1 MENKPLNVVLLWHM
15 HQPEYRNLAT
25 GEYHL
30 PWTYLHAIKDYADM
44 AAHLERHSG
53 ARAVVNFAPI
63 LLDQI
68 EDYASRIKECLRD
81 SCVIPDPLLNSLI
94 SDKPFIKDKAERLSL
109 ILACSKVN
117 EERLIKRYPPF
128 ENLIQIARKLSTQDA
143 VCYLDPQFFI
153 DLVVWYHLAWMGETI
168 RKDNAVINRLIDKGH
183 DFSPEDRRAL
193 IEVISETLSN
203 IIPRY
208 RKLAEEGKVELIMS
222 PYAHPMLPLL
232 LDFNSMRE
240 AIPEAA
246 LPETPEYPGGEARA
260 RWHIEEGLRTFEHYF
275 GHKPIG
281 CWPSEGGVSTA
292 TVKLLDEYG
301 FKWAASGDNV
311 LSNSGQ
317 TEICD
322 AEGDDCRHVPY
333 SIEGSDIRLFFRD
346 DGLSDLIGFTYSNWH
361 ADDAVGDLIQHL
373 KNIRTHCKNPAESVV
388 SIILDGENAW
398 EYYPENAHY
407 FLDALYQRLSEDP
420 DLNLTTYSNYLETQ
434 SNSKQLPR
442 LVAGSWVYGSF
453 STWMGDPDKNRAW
466 DLLCEAK
473 LAYDAHLQAHP
484 DAASN
489 PELLKQ
495 LAVCEG
501 SDWFWWFGDYNS
513 SSSVRDFDDLYR
525 LNLQNLYRL
534 MDRSPPAELDEPI
547 SKGTES
553 SETEAGGVM
562 RRGG

>member
-68 EDYASRIKECLRD
+68 KDYATRIREYLGSGRQ
-81 SCVIPDPLLNSLI
+81 IPDPLLNSLI
-94 SDKPFIKDKAERLSL
+94 SDEPFLSDSGERLRL
-109 ILACSKVN
+109 IQACAKVN
-117 EERLIKRYPPF
+117 EERLIKRYPLF
-128 ENLIQIARKLSTQDA
+128 ENLIRIARQLSTEDS
-143 VCYLDPQFFI
+143 VDYLYRQFFI
-153 DLVVWYHLAWMGETI
+153 DLIVWYHLAWMGESI
-168 RKDNAVINRLIDKGH
+168 RKENLVINRLINKGR
-183 DFSPEDRRAL
+183 DFSPDDRRELLEIIA
-193 IEVISETLSN
+193 ETLGN
-203 IIPRY
+203 ITPRY
-208 RKLAEEGKVELIMS
+208 RKLADEGKVELIMS

-232 LDFNSMRE
+232 LDFNSTRE
-240 AIPEAA
+240 AMPDAD
-246 LPETPEYPGGEARA
+246 LPETATYPGGIERS
-260 RWHIEEGLRTFEHYF
+260 RWHIEEGLRTFEQHF
-275 GHKPIG
+275 GRKPVG
-281 CWPSEGGVSTA
+281 CWPSEGGISTA
-292 TVKLLDEYG
+292 TVGLLDEYG

-317 TEICD
+317 TEIYNI
-322 AEGDDCRHVPY
+322 EGQNCRHGPY
-333 SIEGSDIRLFFRD
+333 SLKGHDIRLFFRD

-361 ADDAVGDLIQHL
+361 ADDAVGDLAHHL
-373 KNIRTHCKNPAESVV
+373 HTIRAQCQNPGESVV

-407 FLDALYQRLSEDP
+407 FLDALYERLSEDP
-420 DLNLTTYSNYLETQ
+420 DINLTTYSSYLETQ
-434 SNSKQLPR
+434 QKHKTLPS
-442 LVAGSWVYGSF
+442 LVAGSWVYGTF
-453 STWMGDPDKNRAW
+453 STWMGDADKNRAW
-466 DLLCEAK
+466 DLLCDAK
-473 LAYDAHLQAHP
+473 VAYDAHLEATP
-484 DAASN
+484 EAGSN
-489 PELLKQ
+489 PDLLKQ

-513 SSSVRDFDDLYR
+513 SSSVRDFDDLFR

-534 MDRSPPAELDEPI
+534 MGHTPPAELEQPV
-547 SKGTES
+547 SMGAES
-553 SETEAGGVM
+553 SDAEAGGVM